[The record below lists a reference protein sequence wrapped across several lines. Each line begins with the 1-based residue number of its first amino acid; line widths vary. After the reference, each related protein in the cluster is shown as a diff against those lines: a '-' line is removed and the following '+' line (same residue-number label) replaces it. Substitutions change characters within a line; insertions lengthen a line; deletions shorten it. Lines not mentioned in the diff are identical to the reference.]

1 MSYFP
6 PYIDAFGIHMPTY
19 EARLQ
24 DFLSAYRSIF
34 GQEAQLDPAVPDY
47 QLLSVFAKALDDTSA
62 LVLQAY
68 NSRNPAY
75 ASGQALDLLLPQYGI
90 AREPGETD
98 AEVRRRMNLATASSS
113 VFSLDAMEAELRRI
127 SGVSQLLIR
136 VNDEDTTVDSIPGH
150 TIAAYVNGGNAG
162 LVASAIW
169 RKKPPGIGTY
179 GTVSRSVTDEQGN
192 SHTVKFSRP
201 TLLSISFRIELR
213 SYSGFDEAAVTA
225 AAKSLSY
232 PASSMASIS
241 ILPMPDTSE
250 TADPDMPAM
259 IMDVSTLTWARPP
272 VRCRTSVP
280 AKRKILMPTP
290 EPVSMND
297 AIMKNGI
304 ASVVKES
311 SPLTDFWTMAIMD
324 ADGYIATVGN
334 FINENGL
341 LFSNDSFIMPRIHW
355 TFPTQRS

>member
-1 MSYFP
+1 MAYFN

-19 EARLQ
+19 EDRLQ
-24 DFLSAYRSIF
+24 DLLSAYRSIF
-34 GQEAQLDPAVPDY
+34 GQEAELYQAVPDY

-90 AREPGETD
+90 VREPGETD
-98 AEVRRRMNLATASSS
+98 ASVRARMNLATAARGT
-113 VFSLDAMEAELRRI
+113 FSLDAMEAELRKI

-136 VNDEDTTVDSIPGH
+136 VNDDDTTVDSIPGH

-179 GTVSRSVTDEQGN
+179 GTVSRTVTDGQGN

-225 AAKSLSY
+225 AMRS
-232 PASSMASIS
+232 
-241 ILPMPDTSE
+241 
-250 TADPDMPAM
+250 
-259 IMDVSTLTWARPP
+259 
-272 VRCRTSVP
+272 
-280 AKRKILMPTP
+280 
-290 EPVSMND
+290 
-297 AIMKNGI
+297 AIMTYINQ
-304 ASVVKES
+304 
-311 SPLTDFWTMAIMD
+311 TMDIGEALNIPQM
-324 ADGYIATVGN
+324 Y
-334 FINENGL
+334 GL
-341 LFSNDSFIMPRIHW
+341 LYQAAGNYASTFAITDLSCSGAHGVEREKLTPAWNAKFTLSNETNVTVIVSA
-355 TFPTQRS
+355 